1 MLDFHQGAARLD
13 VAAAFRQFF
22 PSHCLDDW
30 PVLPNELRRILKVLS
45 LHFDTAGLPAS
56 ATRYLE
62 IERINRGLR
71 IFPMRLNIPAHAVSP
86 LYCVELGHLRFA
98 NLPFVRREC
107 GVGRSDAPPVTQGT
121 PLMRFG
127 VWRREFDK
135 PIPLAGGRKLVT
147 LHNVTALPKKESALP
162 EWQTAI
168 EALMLVV
175 EHGGP
180 TMFARIGIMRALNRG
195 HVREFNSSRKESHW
209 GHRKLKR
216 DE

>member
-1 MLDFHQGAARLD
+1 

-30 PVLPNELRRILKVLS
+30 PILPNELRRILKVLS
-45 LHFDTAGLPAS
+45 LHFDTAGLPAC

-147 LHNVTALPKKESALP
+147 MHNAATYITALPKKESALP

-175 EHGGP
+175 EQE
-180 TMFARIGIMRALNRG
+180 ARRCLLGLASCAR
-195 HVREFNSSRKESHW
+195 
-209 GHRKLKR
+209 
-216 DE
+216 